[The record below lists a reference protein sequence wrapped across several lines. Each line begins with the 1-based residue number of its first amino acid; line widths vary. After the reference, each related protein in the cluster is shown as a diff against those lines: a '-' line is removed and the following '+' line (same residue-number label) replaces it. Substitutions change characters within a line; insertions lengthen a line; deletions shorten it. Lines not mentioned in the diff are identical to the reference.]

1 MSRGRCEDAVICA
14 HLDGCLVHII
24 GQQADVAE
32 RVVFTFP
39 RGADNKQSAMS
50 LRSRNRSIA
59 PYAAGWEGK
68 SPAATMTA
76 SGTGVIGCLCVK
88 FMKMSVKNGANVRYY
103 LDSKGKVLTFAVL
116 FHCRNYTCISK

>member
-50 LRSRNRSIA
+50 LL
-59 PYAAGWEGK
+59 EGI
-68 SPAATMTA
+68 TYRFRQ
-76 SGTGVIGCLCVK
+76 VIR
-88 FMKMSVKNGANVRYY
+88 F
-103 LDSKGKVLTFAVL
+103 L
-116 FHCRNYTCISK
+116 FRFEM